1 MLSHRAGKAASD
13 IRRHNQALV
22 LDLVRTQGP
31 ISRAQI
37 ARLGRLSMP
46 AVMGIV
52 GALIEQG
59 LVREIG
65 VGPSSGGRRP
75 VLLEVVPEAFCAVG
89 LDVGTRTIRAV
100 VTDLHAVVHHST
112 EVPSEMERGPA
123 ALQRQLG
130 AVLHGILRDATRG
143 FGGVLGVGLAVPAP
157 ILDSTA
163 LSFSPPSFPHWGEL
177 RLGDWL
183 GAELKVPVIVE
194 NDAKAAALGE
204 FLYGAGR
211 GVRNLFYLIVHRGVG
226 GAAIINGELY
236 RGADGGAGEIGH
248 VVIER
253 DGPRCGCG
261 QSGCLEALVG
271 REAIRQR
278 AIQTLR
284 QAGET
289 ELAGRPIDMLR
300 TDDVVDAALAGHVL
314 AQHILIETGQ
324 FLGLGVANVVNLF
337 NPELIILGGTTMRA
351 GPLILDS
358 IADVVQRRAMAG
370 LARHMRIVPGTL
382 GQDAGA
388 IGAAALVLRRLFA
401 PGVDLK

>member
-1 MLSHRAGKAASD
+1 MLFQRAGKAASD
-13 IRRHNQALV
+13 IRRHNQSLV

-31 ISRAQI
+31 VSRAQI

-59 LVREIG
+59 LVREVG

-75 VLLEVVPEAFCAVG
+75 VLLEVVPEAFCAIG

-100 VTDLHAVVHHST
+100 VTDLHAVVRYGT
-112 EVPSEMERGPA
+112 EVPSVMEHGPA
-123 ALQRQLG
+123 ALQQQLG
-130 AVLHGILRDATRG
+130 AVLHDLLCNATRG
-143 FGGVLGVGLAVPAP
+143 FGGILGVGLAVPAP

-183 GAELKVPVIVE
+183 GAELQVPVIVE
-194 NDAKAAALGE
+194 NDAKAATLGE

-248 VVIER
+248 VMIER

-261 QSGCLEALVG
+261 RHGCLEALVG

-278 AIQTLR
+278 AIQTLL

-289 ELAGRPIDMLR
+289 ELAGRAVDGLH

-314 AQHILIETGQ
+314 ARQILIETGQ
-324 FLGLGVANVVNLF
+324 FLGLGVATIVNLF

-351 GPLILDS
+351 GPLILDP
-358 IADVVQRRAMAG
+358 IAEVVQRRAMAG
-370 LARHMRIVPGTL
+370 LAQHVRIVPGAL
-382 GQDAGA
+382 EQDAGA

-401 PGVDLK
+401 PVVELK

>member
-13 IRRHNQALV
+13 LRRHNQALV

-31 ISRAQI
+31 ISRAQL

-46 AVMGIV
+46 AVMDIV
-52 GALIEQG
+52 GVLIADG
-59 LVREIG
+59 LVREVG

-75 VLLEVVPEAFCAVG
+75 MLLDVVPEAFCALGVE
-89 LDVGTRTIRAV
+89 VGTRTIRAV
-100 VTDLHAVVHHST
+100 VTDLHAVVRHRT
-112 EVPSEMERGPA
+112 EVLSDMEHGPA
-123 ALQRQLG
+123 ALQHQLG
-130 AVLHGILRDATRG
+130 AMLRDMLHNATRG

-163 LSFSPPSFPHWGEL
+163 LSFSPPSFPDWGEL

-183 GAELKVPVIVE
+183 GAELKLPVIVE

-248 VVIER
+248 VAIER

-261 QSGCLEALVG
+261 QNGCLEALVG

-278 AIQTLR
+278 AIQALL
-284 QAGET
+284 QAGAT
-289 ELAGRPIDMLR
+289 ELAGRPIDELR
-300 TDDVVDAALAGHVL
+300 TDDVVDAALAGHAL
-314 AQHILIETGQ
+314 ARDLLIETGQ
-324 FLGLGVANVVNLF
+324 FLGQGLATVVNLF
-337 NPELIILGGTTMRA
+337 NPELVILGGATMRA
-351 GPLILDS
+351 GPLILDP
-358 IADVVQRRAMAG
+358 IADVVRRRSMAG
-370 LARHMRIVPGTL
+370 MAQDMRIVPGAL
-382 GQDAGA
+382 GEDAGA
-388 IGAAALVLRRLFA
+388 IGAASLVLRRLFA
-401 PGVDLK
+401 PTVELK

>member
-13 IRRHNQALV
+13 LRRHNQALV

-31 ISRAQI
+31 VSRAQI

-46 AVMGIV
+46 AVMDIA
-52 GALIEQG
+52 GALIEEG
-59 LVREIG
+59 LVREVG

-75 VLLEVVPEAFCAVG
+75 MLLDVVPEAFCALGVE
-89 LDVGTRTIRAV
+89 VGTRTIRAV
-100 VTDLHAVVHHST
+100 VTDLHAVVRHWT
-112 EVPSEMERGPA
+112 EVSSEMERGPA
-123 ALQRQLG
+123 ALQCQLS
-130 AVLHGILRDATRG
+130 VLLRDMLHDATRG

-177 RLGDWL
+177 QLGDWL
-183 GAELKVPVIVE
+183 STELKLPVLVE

-248 VVIER
+248 VAIER
-253 DGPRCGCG
+253 DGPLCGCG
-261 QSGCLEALVG
+261 QHGCLEALVG

-278 AIQTLR
+278 AIQALR
-284 QAGET
+284 QSGAA
-289 ELAGRPIDMLR
+289 ELAGCPVDALG
-300 TDDVVDAALAGHVL
+300 TDDIFDAALAGDPL
-314 AQHILIETGQ
+314 ARNILIETGQ
-324 FLGLGVANVVNLF
+324 FLGQGLATVVNLF
-337 NPELIILGGTTMRA
+337 NPELVILGGATMRA
-351 GPLILDS
+351 GPLILDP
-358 IADVVQRRAMAG
+358 IAEVVQRRSMAG
-370 LARHMRIVPGTL
+370 LAQHVRIVPGAL

-388 IGAAALVLRRLFA
+388 IGAAALVLRQLFA
-401 PGVDLK
+401 PAVELK